1 MSMLRRRT
9 EPPADRAVRL
19 TIAGRATVAAPGDS
33 VAAAALAAGVA
44 PTRTTPVTGAPRTPY
59 CLMGVCFDCLM
70 VIDGEPNRQACMIE
84 VREGMVVE
92 PQQGAREYG
101 A

>member
-1 MSMLRRRT
+1 MLRRRI
-9 EPPADRAVRL
+9 EPPTDRAVHL
-19 TIAGRATVAAPGDS
+19 NIAGRSVAAAPGDS
-33 VAAAALAAGVA
+33 VAAAALAAGVV

-92 PQQGAREYG
+92 PQHGTREYG